1 MQHTRTQDTMVGLF
15 VAAGIVALFFLSLQ
29 VSNIKSFM
37 PSETYTIT
45 ARFSNSGGL
54 KVKSPVSVAGVRI
67 GRVNRITIDQD
78 TFESVVEMHIDSKYA
93 NLPEDTS
100 ATIYTAGLLGEQYV
114 NLDPGGSDEYLK
126 DGGQIEI
133 TQSAIVLEEVIGRF
147 LFKKAEEQ

>member
-1 MQHTRTQDTMVGLF
+1 MQHTRTQDTLVGLF

-29 VSNIKSFM
+29 VSNIRSFL
-37 PSETYTIT
+37 PADTYKIT

-67 GRVNRITIDQD
+67 GRVSNIYVDKETY
-78 TFESVVEMHIDSKYA
+78 ESVVEMSIESKYDT
-93 NLPEDTS
+93 LPDDTS

-114 NLDPGGSDEYLK
+114 NLDPGGSFDHLK
-126 DGGQIEI
+126 DGDKIEI

-147 LFKKAEEQ
+147 LFNKAAE